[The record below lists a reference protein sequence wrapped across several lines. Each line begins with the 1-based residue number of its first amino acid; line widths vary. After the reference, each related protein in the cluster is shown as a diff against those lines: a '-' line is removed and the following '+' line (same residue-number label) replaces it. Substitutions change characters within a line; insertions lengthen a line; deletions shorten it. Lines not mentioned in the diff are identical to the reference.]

1 MNDEMHE
8 SYSPSFVWKVFREDY
23 SSLATDIALGLVI
36 TLVIGALC
44 LKKGKA
50 RIQDRPLPPGPTG
63 VPVLGYLPFLGSSPQ
78 VTYKKLAAKY
88 GPIVRVKLGSEDVVV
103 LNDLDSIKEGLNKD
117 AVLARPTHFL
127 LRSIGVDG
135 IATMNG
141 QRWVDNRRF
150 CMHVLRDLGF
160 GKKSMEEH
168 IKEEIAQLY
177 DVLKSWNGTP
187 GKIENV
193 ITSSVSNNITA
204 LVFGERF
211 SYDDPRRLFLD
222 KRASGVSRNG
232 SFTSPLDFFPA
243 LRKLLSY
250 LPSSRS
256 SIVRALADSM
266 LDFIRKEADQ
276 RSKTLSP
283 DVNRD
288 FIDAYLKK
296 INESNGTN
304 QSFNL
309 RTLMG
314 NALNLFGAGTNTVR
328 ASIEWNLLY
337 CARDPEGVQR
347 KLQQEVDNI
356 VGRERAPEWE
366 DRHRM
371 PYTMAFIWE
380 MLRWRT
386 PTPLGLIRMAERDTT
401 MGGFHVPAGTVVLS
415 NFWAVHHDPEVW
427 EHPFD
432 FDPTRFLNAD
442 HTVLLPKPAAF
453 IPFSTGRRMCP
464 GETLAIMEIFI
475 YLTTLL
481 QKFTVLPKEGETI
494 SMDIHEGITN
504 IPLHSQELRFLPR

>member
-1 MNDEMHE
+1 
-8 SYSPSFVWKVFREDY
+8 
-23 SSLATDIALGLVI
+23 
-36 TLVIGALC
+36 
-44 LKKGKA
+44 
-50 RIQDRPLPPGPTG
+50 
-63 VPVLGYLPFLGSSPQ
+63 
-78 VTYKKLAAKY
+78 
-88 GPIVRVKLGSEDVVV
+88 
-103 LNDLDSIKEGLNKD
+103 
-117 AVLARPTHFL
+117 
-127 LRSIGVDG
+127 
-135 IATMNG
+135 
-141 QRWVDNRRF
+141 
-150 CMHVLRDLGF
+150 
-160 GKKSMEEH
+160 
-168 IKEEIAQLY
+168 
-177 DVLKSWNGTP
+177 
-187 GKIENV
+187 
-193 ITSSVSNNITA
+193 
-204 LVFGERF
+204 
-211 SYDDPRRLFLD
+211 
-222 KRASGVSRNG
+222 
-232 SFTSPLDFFPA
+232 
-243 LRKLLSY
+243 
-250 LPSSRS
+250 
-256 SIVRALADSM
+256 M

-283 DVNRD
+283 DENRD

-304 QSFNL
+304 ESFNL

-386 PTPLGLIRMAERDTT
+386 PTPLGLIRTAERDTT

-475 YLTTLL
+475 YLTTLM

-504 IPLHSQELRFLPR
+504 IPLYSQELRFLPR

>member
-1 MNDEMHE
+1 MYE
-8 SYSPSFVWKVFREDY
+8 SYTPSFVWKVFREEN

-36 TLVIGALC
+36 TLVIAALC

-78 VTYKKLAAKY
+78 VTYKKLAEKY
-88 GPIVRVKLGSEDVVV
+88 GPIIRVKLGSEDVVV

-117 AVLARPTHFL
+117 DCLARPSHFL
-127 LRSIGVDG
+127 LKTVGIDG

-141 QRWVDNRRF
+141 HAWVDNRRF

-168 IKEEIAQLY
+168 IKEEIAELY
-177 DVLKSWNGTP
+177 DVLRSWNGAP
-187 GKIENV
+187 GKIKNV

-211 SYDDPRRLFLD
+211 SYDDPRRMFLD
-222 KRASGVSRNG
+222 KGASTVSRQANV
-232 SFTSPLDFFPA
+232 TSALNFLPD

-250 LPSSRS
+250 LPSSKS
-256 SIVRALADSM
+256 SIVRVHADSM
-266 LDFIRKEADQ
+266 LEFIRKEVDQ

-288 FIDAYLKK
+288 FMDAYLKK
-296 INESNGTN
+296 INEGNGASS
-304 QSFNL
+304 SFNL

-328 ASIEWNLLY
+328 ASIEWSLLS
-337 CARDPEGVQR
+337 CARETEGVQR

-380 MLRWRT
+380 VLRWRT
-386 PTPLGLIRMAERDTT
+386 PTPLGPVRLAERDTT
-401 MGGFHVPAGTVVLS
+401 MGSFNVPAKTVVLS

-464 GETLAIMEIFI
+464 AENLAIMEIFM
-475 YLTTLL
+475 YLTTLV

-494 SMDIHEGITN
+494 SMDSHQGLIN
-504 IPLHSQELRFLPR
+504 SPLHSQEFRFLPR

>member
-1 MNDEMHE
+1 MEQ
-8 SYSPSFVWKVFREDY
+8 VF
-23 SSLATDIALGLVI
+23 
-36 TLVIGALC
+36 
-44 LKKGKA
+44 
-50 RIQDRPLPPGPTG
+50 
-63 VPVLGYLPFLGSSPQ
+63 
-78 VTYKKLAAKY
+78 
-88 GPIVRVKLGSEDVVV
+88 IVVKLGSEDVVV

-256 SIVRALADSM
+256 SIVRALADNM

-347 KLQQEVDNI
+347 KLQQEVDDI

-475 YLTTLL
+475 YLTTLM

>member
-1 MNDEMHE
+1 
-8 SYSPSFVWKVFREDY
+8 
-23 SSLATDIALGLVI
+23 
-36 TLVIGALC
+36 
-44 LKKGKA
+44 
-50 RIQDRPLPPGPTG
+50 
-63 VPVLGYLPFLGSSPQ
+63 
-78 VTYKKLAAKY
+78 
-88 GPIVRVKLGSEDVVV
+88 
-103 LNDLDSIKEGLNKD
+103 
-117 AVLARPTHFL
+117 
-127 LRSIGVDG
+127 
-135 IATMNG
+135 
-141 QRWVDNRRF
+141 
-150 CMHVLRDLGF
+150 
-160 GKKSMEEH
+160 
-168 IKEEIAQLY
+168 
-177 DVLKSWNGTP
+177 TP

-193 ITSSVSNNITA
+193 FTSSVSNNITA

-211 SYDDPRRLFLD
+211 SYDDPRRQFLD
-222 KRASGVSRNG
+222 KTASGVSRNANL
-232 SFTSPLDFFPA
+232 TSALDFLPA

-250 LPSSRS
+250 LPPSKS
-256 SIVRALADSM
+256 SIVRALADN
-266 LDFIRKEADQ
+266 LFDFVRQADQ

-356 VGRERAPEWE
+356 VGRERVPEWE

-386 PTPLGLIRMAERDTT
+386 PTPLGIMRMAERDTT
-401 MGGFHVPAGTVVLS
+401 ISGFHVTAETVVLP
-415 NFWAVHHDPEVW
+415 NFWAVHHDPQMW

-442 HTVLLPKPAAF
+442 HTVLLPKPAALM
-453 IPFSTGRRMCP
+453 PFSTGIRMCP
-464 GETLAIMEIFI
+464 GETLAIMEIFM
-475 YLTTLL
+475 YLSALM

-494 SMDIHEGITN
+494 SMDIHQGITN
-504 IPLHSQELRFLPR
+504 IPLHSQELRFLSR